1 MSIIEAI
8 ILGIIQGLTEF
19 LPVSS
24 SGHLELVKVILGG
37 DSVPEESMLMIVD
50 KFIGELN
57 SLIVEKNILIKPTLK
72 LKEYLLDNGWNPK
85 MGARP
90 LSRVINEKI
99 KTPLAHKILF
109 DQIHDAILEIDI
121 DSNEELIF
129 NSNTQHK
136 VPDEVVSKEGYIVL
150 DDFKPKN
157 DEIL

>member
-1 MSIIEAI
+1 MLA
-8 ILGIIQGLTEF
+8 G
-19 LPVSS
+19 
-24 SGHLELVKVILGG
+24 LGG
-37 DSVPEESMLMIVD
+37 E
-50 KFIGELN
+50 GET
-57 SLIVEKNILIKPTLK
+57 I
-72 LKEYLLDNGWNPK
+72 
-85 MGARP
+85 
-90 LSRVINEKI
+90 INEKI

>member
-1 MSIIEAI
+1 
-8 ILGIIQGLTEF
+8 
-19 LPVSS
+19 
-24 SGHLELVKVILGG
+24 
-37 DSVPEESMLMIVD
+37 MLLIVD

-72 LKEYLLDNGWNPK
+72 LKEYLLDKGWNPK

-90 LSRVINEKI
+90 LARVINEKI

-109 DQIHDAILEIDI
+109 DQIQNAILEIDI
-121 DSNEELIF
+121 DDDEELIF
-129 NSNTQHK
+129 DSNTQHR
-136 VPDEVVSKEGYIVL
+136 VPDEVVSQEGYIVL